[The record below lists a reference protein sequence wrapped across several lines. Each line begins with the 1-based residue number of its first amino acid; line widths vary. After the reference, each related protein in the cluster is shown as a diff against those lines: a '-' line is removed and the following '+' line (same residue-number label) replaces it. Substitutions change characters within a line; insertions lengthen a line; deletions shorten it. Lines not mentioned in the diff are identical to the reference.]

1 MRSVV
6 NRTIGIVA
14 LAGAAF
20 FGLATAASASVTV
33 DSAGAGHVDKGDV
46 QTALKWNNG
55 DFDKNVGSL
64 KFTAGTQTMGNQTRW
79 QCSGGEQSQTSL
91 VTQRRVV
98 NAKQTLSSN
107 GKQITGWDLTGY
119 GYEYVSGARVGA
131 PYVGYC
137 PDGESF
143 QGFLPNVFTTDVSD
157 GGLKVNGVA
166 LPNTPM
172 VA

>member
-1 MRSVV
+1 MHMRKFII
-6 NRTIGIVA
+6 TAIGA
-14 LAGAAF
+14 LAITGAVAGAA
-20 FGLATAASASVTV
+20 SANVNV
-33 DSAGAGHVDKGDV
+33 GDNGVGHVDKGDV
-46 QTALKWNNG
+46 QTALKWNNS
-55 DFDKNVGSL
+55 DFDKNVKSL
-64 KFTAGTQTMGNQTRW
+64 TFTAGTQTMGNQTRW
-79 QCSGGEQSQTSL
+79 QCSGGEQSRTST
-91 VTQRRVV
+91 VVQSRTVRATQV
-98 NAKQTLSSN
+98 LSSN
-107 GKQITGWDLTGY
+107 GKQITGWDLTGF
-119 GYEYVSGARVGA
+119 GYQYVSGGYTGA